1 VIVTNLP
8 LEGWVR
14 RIAGYA
20 AGVGFVVLVSLAIG
34 LVLGQTHIANISM
47 VYLIAVLATAVLF
60 GSGPAVVASIA
71 AFLIFNW
78 FFVEPLHTFTV
89 ADPTE
94 WIALLLFLATAAITG
109 QLAASQIRRAEEAK
123 QREREAVVLYD
134 VARLVTE
141 DDLRAALEPIADRLR
156 TELGVSGVTIEL
168 ASTTGLGGTVTSGEM
183 RLAPGTTAVSTS
195 AAHILHEGS
204 APTGAQRSGTG
215 KWVSVVPPRSI
226 ARTRTVGD
234 RYFVVPVSSDD
245 KRVGTITLARDP
257 AGPRFGST
265 QSRLLSAV
273 AAQLG
278 QAVERERLR
287 REALETEVLRRSDE
301 LKTSLLNAVSHDLR
315 TPLASIVASA
325 GSLRQED
332 VTWTTED
339 RRAFVD
345 TIEQE
350 ANRLNAIIENLLDL
364 SRMESGILSPRKE
377 WYDVRAL
384 VDDVLGRLRPVT
396 AAHQVV
402 VDVPDD
408 LPPVDLDYVEIDQ
421 VLSNLVENAVKYVPA
436 GGEIRVS
443 ARREDGQ
450 LRVEVADRGPG
461 ISHEVLPRLFE
472 AFFRGDD
479 ARRRRRGSGLGLAVA
494 KGLVEAHGGR
504 IWAENRAGG
513 GARFVFTLPVRQAQ
527 AQKPLGA
534 A

>member
-1 VIVTNLP
+1 MSITNRGTERSLAT
-8 LEGWVR
+8 

-20 AGVGFVVLVSLAIG
+20 AGLAAVLLVSLVIG
-34 LVLGQTHIANISM
+34 FVLGQTHIANISM
-47 VYLIAVLATAVLF
+47 LYLIAVLVTAVLF
-60 GSGPAVVASIA
+60 GSGPAVVASVA

-94 WIALLLFLATAAITG
+94 WIALLLFLATAVITG

-141 DDLRAALEPIADRLR
+141 DDLRAALASIADRLR
-156 TELGVSGVTIEL
+156 NELQVSGVAIDLIE
-168 ASTTGLGGTVTSGEM
+168 ATGFGGTAVSGDM
-183 RLAPGTTAVSTS
+183 RLAPGTAAVST
-195 AAHILHEGS
+195 APTQLLREGS

-215 KWVSVVPPRSI
+215 RWVAVVPPHSLGRPRSPN
-226 ARTRTVGD
+226 D
-234 RYFVVPVSSDD
+234 RYFVVPVTSNER
-245 KRVGTITLARDP
+245 RVGTITLVRDP
-257 AGPRFGST
+257 AATQLGSP

-278 QAVERERLR
+278 QAVDRERLR
-287 REALETEVLRRSDE
+287 RDALEAEVLRRSDE
-301 LKTSLLNAVSHDLR
+301 LKTALLNAVSHDLR

-332 VTWTTED
+332 VSWTPED
-339 RRAFVD
+339 RREFVD

-364 SRMESGILSPRKE
+364 SRMESGILSPKKE
-377 WYDVRAL
+377 WYDLAAL
-384 VDDVLGRLRPVT
+384 VDDVLGRLRPLTEGHPVE
-396 AAHQVV
+396 
-402 VDVPDD
+402 VDIPAD
-408 LPPVDLDYVEIDQ
+408 LPPVELDYVEIDQ
-421 VLSNLVENAVKYVPA
+421 VLSNLIENATKYVPMGKEIRIA
-436 GGEIRVS
+436 ARRSGGEL
-443 ARREDGQ
+443 Q
-450 LRVEVADRGPG
+450 VEVADRGPG
-461 ISHEVLPRLFE
+461 ISQDALRRLFE
-472 AFFRGDD
+472 PFYRED
-479 ARRRRRGSGLGLAVA
+479 ARRRQKGSGLGLAVA

-513 GARFVFTLPVRQAQ
+513 GARFVFTLPARDPVPE
-527 AQKPLGA
+527 KPA